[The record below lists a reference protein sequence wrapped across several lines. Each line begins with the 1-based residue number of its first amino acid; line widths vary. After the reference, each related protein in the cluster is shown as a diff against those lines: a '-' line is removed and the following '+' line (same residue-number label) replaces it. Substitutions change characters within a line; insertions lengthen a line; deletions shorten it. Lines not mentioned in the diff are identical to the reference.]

1 VTGSFRRRVASV
13 IAVAVGFGV
22 IITGA
27 PASASSTHL
36 RTDVYQVAP
45 NHTTVA
51 PLSHTDGAS
60 DWWW

>member
-22 IITGA
+22 IFSSA
-27 PASASSTHL
+27 PASAQSADFRIGVT
-36 RTDVYQVAP
+36 Q
-45 NHTTVA
+45 TTVNQTTTG
-51 PLSHTDGAS
+51 PLLHTDA